1 MFVREVY
8 MRDVWHHPI
17 TVYDKNGNRKTTE
30 ERICNIAGPLCFSG
44 DLIAKE
50 ISLPAFKK
58 GDFIIYHHT
67 AAYSISMYSKYNCV
81 PAPPAYL
88 YSVDEAQKVEVRLI
102 KRKET
107 VEEISSF
114 WDA

>member
-1 MFVREVY
+1 
-8 MRDVWHHPI
+8 
-17 TVYDKNGNRKTTE
+17 
-30 ERICNIAGPLCFSG
+30 
-44 DLIAKE
+44 
-50 ISLPAFKK
+50 
-58 GDFIIYHHT
+58 
-67 AAYSISMYSKYNCV
+67 MYSKYNCV